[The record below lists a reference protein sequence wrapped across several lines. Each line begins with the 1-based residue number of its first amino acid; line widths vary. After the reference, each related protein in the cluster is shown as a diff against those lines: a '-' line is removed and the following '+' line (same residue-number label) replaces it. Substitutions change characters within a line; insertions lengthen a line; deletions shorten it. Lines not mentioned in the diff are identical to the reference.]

1 MLGIDANIECE
12 GRDRTNTTLPGM
24 QEELALRLLAL
35 GKPTVVVFLNGGKL
49 PRYHWHLGCI
59 LLKMP
64 AISLRTGIVSTDRLA
79 ASKAA
84 IVEGWYPGI
93 SGSAALAKSLF
104 GKSNKWGKLP
114 NTVRRCFLDS
124 PRTFASR

>member
-1 MLGIDANIECE
+1 
-12 GRDRTNTTLPGM
+12 
-24 QEELALRLLAL
+24 
-35 GKPTVVVFLNGGKL
+35 
-49 PRYHWHLGCI
+49 
-59 LLKMP
+59 MP

-104 GKSNKWGKLP
+104 GKSNKCGKAAEHGKATRYRLA
-114 NTVRRCFLDS
+114 THV
-124 PRTFASR
+124 FASR

>member
-1 MLGIDANIECE
+1 MLAVWVAFF
-12 GRDRTNTTLPGM
+12 
-24 QEELALRLLAL
+24 QEFQQKSC
-35 GKPTVVVFLNGGKL
+35 GQVFLNGGV
-49 PRYHWHLGCI
+49 
-59 LLKMP
+59 
-64 AISLRTGIVSTDRLA
+64 VSTDRLA

-104 GKSNKWGKLP
+104 GISNKWGKLP

>member
-24 QEELALRLLAL
+24 QEELALQLLAL
-35 GKPTVVVFLNGGKL
+35 GKPTVVVFLNG
-49 PRYHWHLGCI
+49 
-59 LLKMP
+59 
-64 AISLRTGIVSTDRLA
+64 GIVSTDRLA

-104 GKSNKWGKLP
+104 GIS
-114 NTVRRCFLDS
+114 R
-124 PRTFASR
+124 PRPR

>member
-1 MLGIDANIECE
+1 
-12 GRDRTNTTLPGM
+12 
-24 QEELALRLLAL
+24 
-35 GKPTVVVFLNGGKL
+35 
-49 PRYHWHLGCI
+49 
-59 LLKMP
+59 MP

-104 GKSNKWGKLP
+104 GKFEQVGQAAEHGKPMLSRSA
-114 NTVRRCFLDS
+114 THV
-124 PRTFASR
+124 FASR

>member
-49 PRYHWHLGCI
+49 PRYHWHLSCI

-64 AISLRTGIVSTDRLA
+64 AISLRTGIVSPDRLA

-104 GKSNKWGKLP
+104 GNINKWGKLP
-114 NTVRRCFLDS
+114 NTV
-124 PRTFASR
+124 SR